1 MANPQAT
8 NTQVDP
14 NATPGTASGLSGNG
28 AADATIGSAIGSV
41 AQGKLASTQL
51 GAASQDQNAAISS
64 LQGIL
69 QSITQMLPPDLQS
82 LAPQLAQLAYTGEY
96 SVSDVT
102 AAVQHASNLAGIQLD
117 PAAMAAQQ
125 QALNQYTQ
133 IAQGSGF
140 TPIER
145 AGIAQSQN
153 LIQTQ
158 NQGANAAIVQQQQQQ
173 GQGGVVNNLA
183 ARLISQQGA
192 NTQSSLAGGEIAAA
206 GQQRAIG
213 ALAGQ
218 ASTGAS
224 IAGQESNLAVAKG
237 QAQNTI
243 DQYNASLK
251 QQAGLANQA
260 AENTAASQQQN
271 INTDLEKTNATNTLA
286 SQQQRIGAANQEFQ
300 NELGKENLAQNNVN
314 EQAAVDTAYGTNEQK
329 AGLAAQTASTG
340 QGATAA
346 ATGLTSLYN
355 GLTKGGSG
363 STGTTSVGG
372 GASDA
377 GSVAGSTDLGDGGS
391 DLGAGFSTGGPIS
404 GPGTT
409 TSDSVPTMLSKGEYV
424 VNAKSTQKMKPVI
437 AAINDGAGPEEVR
450 SLLDRI
456 CPPKK
461 RKTTALESLSEAA

>member
-1 MANPQAT
+1 MPQAT

-14 NATPGTASGLSGNG
+14 NATPGVSGNS
-28 AADATIGSAIGSV
+28 AADTTIGSAIGAA
-41 AQGKLASTQL
+41 AQNNLAGKQL

-102 AAVQHASNLAGIQLD
+102 AAVQQASQLAGIQLD
-117 PAAMAAQQ
+117 PQAMASQQ

-192 NTQSSLAGGEIAAA
+192 NTQSSLAGGQIAAA

-224 IAGQESNLAVAKG
+224 IAGQESNLAVEKG

-243 DQYNASLK
+243 NQYNTSLK

-260 AENTAASQQQN
+260 AENTAASQQQTL
-271 INTDLEKTNATNTLA
+271 NTDLEKTNAQNTLQ
-286 SQQQRIGAANQEFQ
+286 SQQQQIGAANQTFQ
-300 NELGKENLAQNNVN
+300 NQLGQEGLAQQNVN

-329 AGLAAQTASTG
+329 AGLAAQTAGTQ

-355 GLTKGGSG
+355 GLTKGGGSTG
-363 STGTTSVGG
+363 STGTATTGDTDLDD
-372 GASDA
+372 DA
-377 GSVAGSTDLGDGGS
+377 GDY
-391 DLGAGFSTGGPIS
+391 STGGNVE
-404 GPGTT
+404 GPGTS
-409 TSDSVPTMLSKGEYV
+409 TSDSIPTMLSKGEYV
-424 VNAKSTQKMKPVI
+424 VNAKDTARMKPVV

-456 CPPKK
+456 CPPKQ
-461 RKTTALESLSEAA
+461 RNRSPLESLSEAA